1 MSESTDESTE
11 VPMARKTFFSFH
23 YERDAWR
30 AANVRNSGVL
40 SSDDEYGFIDAA
52 DWEKIER
59 EGDAAIKRWI
69 QDQLKN
75 TTVTVVLIGTE
86 TASREWVRYEIRE
99 SWKRGNAIV
108 GVRIHGIKDPDSK
121 TDNFGVN
128 PLDVVK
134 FEGGTT
140 LSTVCKTYD
149 WVADQGREN
158 LGEWLEEAVQARE
171 DVNGENI
178 IEQEPKKSIARA
190 SVLTGPSVI
199 QNPPK
204 PWAR

>member
-1 MSESTDESTE
+1 
-11 VPMARKTFFSFH
+11 MARKAFFSFH

-30 AANVRNSGVL
+30 AANVRNSGIL
-40 SSDDEYGFIDAA
+40 SKDDEYGFIDAV

-69 QDQLKN
+69 RDQLKN

-86 TASREWVRYEIRE
+86 TASREWVRYEICE

-108 GVRIHGIKDPDSK
+108 GVRIHGIKDQESK
-121 TDNFGVN
+121 TDSFGVN

-134 FEGGTT
+134 FEDGTT

-149 WVADQGREN
+149 WVADRGREH
-158 LGEWLEEAVQARE
+158 LGEWLEEAVQARQNMDE
-171 DVNGENI
+171 DKLVE
-178 IEQEPKKSIARA
+178 EVAQKSMARA
-190 SVLTGPSVI
+190 TVLREPSI
-199 QNPPK
+199 IRNPPK

>member
-1 MSESTDESTE
+1 
-11 VPMARKTFFSFH
+11 MARKAFFSFH

-59 EGDAAIKRWI
+59 DGDAGIKRWI

-75 TTVTVVLIGTE
+75 TTATVVLIGAE

-108 GVRIHGIKDPDSK
+108 GVRISGIKDQDSK
-121 TDNFGVN
+121 TDSFGVN
-128 PLDVVK
+128 PLDVLK
-134 FEGGTT
+134 FEDGTA

-149 WVADQGREN
+149 WVADGGREH
-158 LGEWLEEAVQARE
+158 LGKWLEEAVQARE
-171 DVNGENI
+171 DIDEGKVVE
-178 IEQEPKKSIARA
+178 EEAKKSVARA
-190 SVLTGPSVI
+190 AVVSGPSVI

-204 PWAR
+204 PWAC

>member
-1 MSESTDESTE
+1 
-11 VPMARKTFFSFH
+11 MARKTFFSFH

-40 SSDDEYGFIDAA
+40 AKDDEYGFIDAA

-75 TTVTVVLIGTE
+75 TTATVVLIGAE
-86 TASREWVRYEIRE
+86 TASREWVRYELCE
-99 SWKRGNAIV
+99 SWKRGNAII
-108 GVRIHGIKDPDSK
+108 GVRIHGIKDQDSK
-121 TDNFGVN
+121 TDSFGVN

-134 FEGGTT
+134 FDDGTA

-149 WVADQGREN
+149 WVANKGREH
-158 LGEWLEEAVQARE
+158 LGEWLEDAVQARE
-171 DVNGENI
+171 DMDDDKV
-178 IEQEPKKSIARA
+178 IEEEVKKSVARA
-190 SVLTGPSVI
+190 AVLTGPSVI

>member
-1 MSESTDESTE
+1 
-11 VPMARKTFFSFH
+11 MARKTFFSFH

-30 AANVRNSGVL
+30 AANVRNCGVL

-59 EGDAAIKRWI
+59 EGPNAIRRWI

-75 TTVTVVLIGTE
+75 TSVTAILIGAE
-86 TASREWVRYEIRE
+86 TASREWVLYEIRE

-108 GVRIHGIKDPDSK
+108 GVRIHGIKDQDSK
-121 TDNFGVN
+121 TDSFGAN

-134 FEGGTT
+134 FEDGTA

-149 WVADQGREN
+149 WVTDKGRDN

-171 DVNGENI
+171 GEDQI
-178 IEQEPKKSIARA
+178 VAEEATKSVARA
-190 SVLTGPSVI
+190 TVVMGPSVI
-199 QNPPK
+199 RNPPK
-204 PWAR
+204 PWAV

>member
-1 MSESTDESTE
+1 MEA
-11 VPMARKTFFSFH
+11 PMARKTFFSFH

-40 SSDDEYGFIDAA
+40 SKDDEYGFIDAA

-75 TTVTVVLIGTE
+75 TTVTAVLIGAE
-86 TASREWVRYEIRE
+86 TASRPWVLYEIRE

-108 GVRIHGIKDPDSK
+108 GVRINGIKDQDSK
-121 TDNFGVN
+121 TDSFGVN

-134 FEGGTT
+134 FEDGAA
-140 LSTVCKTYD
+140 LSTACNTYD
-149 WVADQGREN
+149 WVTDRGREQ
-158 LGEWLEEAVQARE
+158 LGEWLEEAVQTRE
-171 DVNGENI
+171 GMGEDKVI
-178 IEQEPKKSIARA
+178 GEEAKKSVAGA
-190 SVLTGPSVI
+190 AVLTGPSVI
-199 QNPPK
+199 RNPPK

>member
-1 MSESTDESTE
+1 
-11 VPMARKTFFSFH
+11 MARKTFFSFH

-40 SSDDEYGFIDAA
+40 SNDEEYGFIDAA

-75 TTVTVVLIGTE
+75 TSVTAVLIGAE
-86 TASREWVRYEIRE
+86 TASRPWVLYELRE
-99 SWKRGNAIV
+99 SWKRGNAII
-108 GVRIHGIKDPDSK
+108 GVRIHGIKDQESK
-121 TDNFGVN
+121 TDSFGAN
-128 PLDVVK
+128 PLDVIK
-134 FEGGTT
+134 FEDGTS

-149 WVADQGREN
+149 WVAGKGREH

-171 DVNGENI
+171 DAENRV
-178 IEQEPKKSIARA
+178 IEEVATKSFARTA
-190 SVLTGPSVI
+190 VVTGPSVI

-204 PWAR
+204 PWSR

>member
-1 MSESTDESTE
+1 
-11 VPMARKTFFSFH
+11 MARKTFFSFH

-40 SSDDEYGFIDAA
+40 SKDDEYGFIDAA
-52 DWEKIER
+52 EWEKIER
-59 EGDAAIKRWI
+59 GGDAAIKRWI

-75 TTVTVVLIGTE
+75 TTATVVLIGAE
-86 TASREWVRYEIRE
+86 TATREWVRYEIQE
-99 SWKRGNAIV
+99 SWKRGNAIL
-108 GVRIHGIKDPDSK
+108 GVRINGIKDEDSK
-121 TDNFGVN
+121 TDSFGAN

-134 FEGGTT
+134 FEDGKA

-149 WVADQGREN
+149 WVTDKGREH
-158 LGEWLEEAVQARE
+158 LGEWIEEAVGTRE
-171 DVNGENI
+171 GIDLD
-178 IEQEPKKSIARA
+178 IEEEVKKSVARA

>member
-1 MSESTDESTE
+1 
-11 VPMARKTFFSFH
+11 MARKTFFSFH

-59 EGDAAIKRWI
+59 EGDPGIKRWI

-75 TTVTVVLIGTE
+75 TTATVVLIGAE

-99 SWKRGNAIV
+99 SWKRGNAII
-108 GVRIHGIKDPDSK
+108 GVRISGIKDQDSK
-121 TDNFGVN
+121 TDSFGVN

-134 FEGGTT
+134 FEDGTA

-149 WVADQGREN
+149 WVADKGREH
-158 LGEWLEEAVQARE
+158 LGEWLEEAVLARE
-171 DVNGENI
+171 DIDEDKV
-178 IEQEPKKSIARA
+178 IEEEVKKSVARA
-190 SVLTGPSVI
+190 AVVSGPSVI

-204 PWAR
+204 PWAY

>member
-1 MSESTDESTE
+1 
-11 VPMARKTFFSFH
+11 MARKTFFSFH

-40 SSDDEYGFIDAA
+40 SSDEEYGFIDAA
-52 DWEKIER
+52 EWEEIER

-75 TTVTVVLIGTE
+75 TSVTAVLIGAE
-86 TASREWVRYEIRE
+86 TASRDWVRHEIRE
-99 SWKRGNAIV
+99 SWKRGNAII
-108 GVRIHGIKDPDSK
+108 GVRIHGIKDQDSK
-121 TDNFGVN
+121 TDSFGVN
-128 PLDVVK
+128 PLDVIK
-134 FEGGTT
+134 FEDGMA

-149 WVADQGREN
+149 WVADNGREH
-158 LGEWLEEAVQARE
+158 LGEWLEDAVQARKE
-171 DVNGENI
+171 LGGDKVIAE
-178 IEQEPKKSIARA
+178 EAKKSVARA
-190 SVLTGPSVI
+190 AVVTGPTVI

>member
-1 MSESTDESTE
+1 
-11 VPMARKTFFSFH
+11 MARKTFFSFH

-40 SSDDEYGFIDAA
+40 SSDEEYGFIDAGE
-52 DWEKIER
+52 WEKIER

-75 TTVTVVLIGTE
+75 TSVTAVLIGAE
-86 TASREWVRYEIRE
+86 TASRDWVRHEIRE
-99 SWKRGNAIV
+99 SWKRGNAII
-108 GVRIHGIKDPDSK
+108 GVRIHGIKDQDSK
-121 TDNFGVN
+121 TDSFGVN
-128 PLDVVK
+128 PLDVIK
-134 FEGGTT
+134 FEDGTA

-149 WVADQGREN
+149 WVADNGREH
-158 LGEWLEEAVQARE
+158 LGEWLEDAVQARKE
-171 DVNGENI
+171 LGGDKVIAE
-178 IEQEPKKSIARA
+178 EAKKSVARA
-190 SVLTGPSVI
+190 AVVTGPTVI

>member
-1 MSESTDESTE
+1 
-11 VPMARKTFFSFH
+11 MARKTFFSFH

-40 SSDDEYGFIDAA
+40 SKDDEYGFIDAA

-75 TTVTVVLIGTE
+75 TTATVVLIGTE
-86 TASREWVRYEIRE
+86 TASRQWVLHEIRE
-99 SWKRGNAIV
+99 SWKRGNAII
-108 GVRIHGIKDPDSK
+108 GVRIRGIKDQDSK
-121 TDNFGVN
+121 TDSFGVN

-134 FEGGTT
+134 FEDGTA
-140 LSTVCKTYD
+140 LSRVCKTYD
-149 WVADQGREN
+149 WIADKGREH

-171 DVNGENI
+171 DIDEDKV
-178 IEQEPKKSIARA
+178 IEEEAKKSVA
-190 SVLTGPSVI
+190 
-199 QNPPK
+199 
-204 PWAR
+204 

>member
-1 MSESTDESTE
+1 MNEKWEAL
-11 VPMARKTFFSFH
+11 MARKTFFSFH

-40 SSDDEYGFIDAA
+40 SNDEEYGFIDAA

-75 TTVTVVLIGTE
+75 TSVTAVLIGAE
-86 TASREWVRYEIRE
+86 TASRPWVLYELRE
-99 SWKRGNAIV
+99 SWKRGNAII
-108 GVRIHGIKDPDSK
+108 GVRIHGIKDQESK
-121 TDNFGVN
+121 TDSFGAN
-128 PLDVVK
+128 PLDVIK
-134 FEGGTT
+134 FEDGTS

-149 WVADQGREN
+149 WVAGKGREH

-171 DVNGENI
+171 DAENRV
-178 IEQEPKKSIARA
+178 IEEVATKSFARTA
-190 SVLTGPSVI
+190 VVTGPSVI

-204 PWAR
+204 PWSR

>member
-1 MSESTDESTE
+1 
-11 VPMARKTFFSFH
+11 MARKTFFSFH

-40 SSDDEYGFIDAA
+40 SKDDEYGFIDAA

-59 EGDAAIKRWI
+59 GGEVAIKRWI
-69 QDQLKN
+69 RDQLKN
-75 TTVTVVLIGTE
+75 TTVTVVLIGAQ
-86 TASREWVRYEIRE
+86 TASREWVQFEIRE

-108 GVRIHGIKDPDSK
+108 GVRIHGIKDQESK
-121 TDNFGVN
+121 TDSFGAN

-134 FEGGTT
+134 FADGTA

-149 WVADQGREN
+149 WVANNGREH

-171 DVNGENI
+171 NHADKVIEDVA
-178 IEQEPKKSIARA
+178 KKSVARA
-190 SVLTGPSVI
+190 TVLAGPSVI